1 MFRLKE
7 CIMFFG
13 ETMGPREVVHS
24 GINARLMFKSLFQ
37 RFECPLS
44 TTAEVSVADRFS
56 TNEETG
62 RKGVRLLL
70 RRANPK
76 TRYFNVAPFTFYG
89 NEDER
94 LFMGST
100 LKIADI
106 SIGVMSFEFYV
117 SALLMLEQLMRGRFI
132 DNNKKTRKY
141 LLLFLRRAIALSV
154 VDELSSDQTLNNKS
168 GVHLNIYLEKEEY
181 DTDAVIDDIEHC
193 YRQANPEGDIDII
206 VHGAVAYNESNI
218 HCFVGDQDVTA
229 KISESIKKTKG
240 KFFTFEV
247 VKEPA
252 HYINSLYV
260 TSSLYCSISI
270 ISFCRDCEK
279 GIGYR

>member
-24 GINARLMFKSLFQ
+24 GINPRLMFKSLFQ

-44 TTAEVSVADRFS
+44 TTGEVSVADRFS

-62 RKGVRLLL
+62 QKGVRLLL

-117 SALLMLEQLMRGRFI
+117 SALLMFEQLMRGRFI

-154 VDELSSDQTLNNKS
+154 VDELSTDQ
-168 GVHLNIYLEKEEY
+168 
-181 DTDAVIDDIEHC
+181 
-193 YRQANPEGDIDII
+193 
-206 VHGAVAYNESNI
+206 
-218 HCFVGDQDVTA
+218 
-229 KISESIKKTKG
+229 
-240 KFFTFEV
+240 
-247 VKEPA
+247 
-252 HYINSLYV
+252 
-260 TSSLYCSISI
+260 
-270 ISFCRDCEK
+270 
-279 GIGYR
+279 